1 MSQQSDLIEMLERVA
16 TEYDGNMKQ
25 MIIDNNLNKNKCNIE
40 NAYDI
45 DQLQKLADATHVTY
59 GIESSHSLTNVTRVT
74 TTNPLEQYSTSEL
87 KAELRR
93 RKKQRK

>member
-1 MSQQSDLIEMLERVA
+1 MHNQSDLIELLERVA

-25 MIIDNNLNKNKCNIE
+25 MIMDDNLNKNKPSIE
-40 NAYDI
+40 NGYDI
-45 DQLQKLADATHVTY
+45 DQLQKLADAARVTY
-59 GIESSHSLTNVTRVT
+59 DIENSQKLSNVTRVT
-74 TTNPLEQYSTSEL
+74 TANPLGQYSNSEL